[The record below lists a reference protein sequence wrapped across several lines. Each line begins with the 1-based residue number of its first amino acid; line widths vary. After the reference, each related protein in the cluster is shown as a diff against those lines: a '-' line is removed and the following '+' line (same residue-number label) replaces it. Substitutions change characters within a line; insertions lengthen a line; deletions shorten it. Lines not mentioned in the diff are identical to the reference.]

1 MTLPYERTRAIV
13 ETEKFLKE
21 LSRDSGLPQELR
33 THAKALLRPY
43 PSAAQVF
50 SLGRLE
56 EALMEDG
63 PDADECRRRVI
74 ALHFQLLSSTTEYS

>member
-1 MTLPYERTRAIV
+1 LTLPYERTRAIV

-33 THAKALLRPY
+33 THAKALLRHY

>member
-33 THAKALLRPY
+33 THAKALLRHY

>member
-1 MTLPYERTRAIV
+1 LTLPYERTRAIV

-33 THAKALLRPY
+33 AHAKALLRHY
-43 PSAAQVF
+43 PSAAQVL

-56 EALMEDG
+56 EALMDDSPETEDY
-63 PDADECRRRVI
+63 RRRVI
-74 ALHFQLLSSTTEYS
+74 AVHFQLLSSTTEYS

>member
-33 THAKALLRPY
+33 THAKALLRHY
-43 PSAAQVF
+43 PSAAQENTGI
-50 SLGRLE
+50 SRGRGAEKYCPGGGAFRRL
-56 EALMEDG
+56 
-63 PDADECRRRVI
+63 DADFCF
-74 ALHFQLLSSTTEYS
+74 ALPSDCEVH